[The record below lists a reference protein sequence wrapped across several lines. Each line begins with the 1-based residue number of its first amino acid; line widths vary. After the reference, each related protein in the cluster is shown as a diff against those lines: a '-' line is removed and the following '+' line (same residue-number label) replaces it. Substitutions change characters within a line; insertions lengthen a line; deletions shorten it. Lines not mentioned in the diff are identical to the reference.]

1 MDPKFKKI
9 LIIAGI
15 ALILIVIIQNTHAVS
30 LQLLFWQIT
39 MPGIIFYPLL
49 FLIGFGVGIFFGLT
63 KRKS

>member
-9 LIIAGI
+9 LIISGI
-15 ALILIVIIQNTHAVS
+15 VLILIVVIQNTHAVS

-39 MPGIIFYPLL
+39 MPGIVFYPLL
-49 FLIGFGVGIFFGLT
+49 FLLGFGVGVFFGLT